1 MAVTKYYKSFDGE
14 DIEVKQSG
22 EVLTDSEESAL
33 RQQLGGDFSEVEK
46 PSGGV
51 KTSVE
56 KSIKG
61 TPKIYTDGGRFRG
74 ADYKKGVDNNRF
86 RAGFA
91 NTNNFNEKVNFLDK
105 SVGKGGYVVDK
116 QQNFLLTP
124 DGQRA
129 LGYEPES
136 ENLLAI
142 DSDKFERE
150 DFIDLIGEVGAPML
164 ASIAGSYAGM
174 AAAGALLAGAVPA
187 LTPFVGFSGLL
198 TRMVLGAGTTGAA
211 AATGTLIDEGQ
222 QWMRGISEESTN
234 DIIARAGREAAYG
247 AVGETLGLGISRVI
261 GRGIKG
267 GPKYFSGRAGREA
280 DEALRKKYREVLDPK
295 GDGSFEGGMIGAY
308 YGKGAPGE
316 NKPITRRMTEVF
328 KRVFDK
334 QTKIDQYNIDSLKE
348 SLRTQVGMTDE
359 AIEEIPPEIL
369 QRFVGKAAND
379 YRDLLAGDVAYFKDM
394 LGYRIAVPLDDIN
407 KKIIAGKNSGMSW
420 YDDLFKHYNELQ
432 DYVAVTSTVA
442 FDDAQR
448 RAFQVFTRLKP
459 QIDESLTTLKPPK
472 LTKEDI
478 ASQIG
483 EKKFTYPEG
492 FNQQGM
498 PQFKEVNQE
507 VARLEKVISENSKK
521 VNKLKNKKTLSAP
534 EKEIVEN
541 FNNDQN
547 SLNYLKG
554 LQSSS
559 QVTEAKQVRDMVL
572 PGEDAAGKPLVVP
585 AFNQITREPLQ
596 VLNNAD
602 GNAIFAYSL
611 DEANEQIKYI
621 LPTNLIDEVQKF
633 KQTFGGGLRLNE
645 GPLKTIY
652 DLPRG
657 ASTLMSPTE
666 MNAVV
671 QQMRK
676 ISIASDGEYFN
687 PKNIWDAALSDVS
700 VSNAQLS
707 NVGRLASLTD
717 DADEVYKAQLKAAE
731 PVLETLNEY
740 ATQVRQ
746 ITEDNRVAFELFD
759 KTNVTALADQYVAGK
774 ANATT
779 RTLFNKVVDGDNPD
793 GLEAFLDA
801 VEKVK
806 RRKDRSIY
814 TGTIG
819 SSLPKNTAGRQG
831 VAATD
836 PKKLPKIDTLSPP
849 SQTARAVFQSEF
861 EKQGGDIIE
870 STFQGTQEGRKIGLQ
885 QIPEPKTTPTD
896 IAEQSLLDTNLGTQ
910 TERSIRLNQIDQ
922 ASPEELRELVRNDL
936 YRLWLERSGVS
947 DLAASVDGPQ
957 LNLGQ
962 FAEDII
968 NKSTVTA
975 ENYKGKSKKSV
986 LQMLAGDDM
995 AEEWVSFARTI
1006 ENSDPEVARQ
1016 AINIGFK
1023 QPNLDLSDASLKE
1036 LVEGIQDNIRYR
1048 NNEIADEF
1056 FTNINAR
1063 GGFRA
1068 LDTNDVQQF
1077 YNNFNSLSGKQ
1088 ISQIVRLIPEKQVTD
1103 TGETIFPR
1111 QLVRQDITRKLFEPL
1126 IEKGTDE
1133 SASVTK
1139 ESISRIGEVLGY
1151 KANSL
1156 KRQANPQFTKE
1167 QFNALYKGA
1176 NTPNPYD
1183 VLDDFWKKYR
1193 NLPTAGDVGGLI
1205 AAGIGAT
1212 LAGVPLMLLTGGI
1225 GVGVAAAVG
1234 VKAVTAN
1241 RVAWAM
1247 SDPKFLKTL
1256 AEARFPDASSWQL
1269 GRKSERWEQSI
1280 AAMTH
1285 ALRNSIR
1292 EQRDDAERR
1301 FAGARMTFEGAT
1313 ESAPN
1318 MALGDVIREQGA
1330 GVLTKSSALPQVAK
1344 AAINTLGGQNSGAYR
1359 NLPNVQSFNV
1369 DTNIFQELE
1378 RRKALAGNNP
1388 NTQAL
1393 IDRGR

>member
-1 MAVTKYYKSFDGE
+1 MAVTKYYRSFDGE

-22 EVLTDSEESAL
+22 EVLTESEESAL

-74 ADYKKGVDNNRF
+74 ADYKTGVDNNRF

-105 SVGKGGYVVDK
+105 SVGKGGYVIDK

-142 DSDKFERE
+142 DSDKFEGE

-164 ASIAGSYAGM
+164 TSIAGSYAGM
-174 AAAGALLAGAVPA
+174 AAAGALLGGAVPA
-187 LTPFVGFSGLL
+187 LMPFVGFSGLL
-198 TRMVLGAGTTGAA
+198 TRMVVGAGTTGAA

-222 QWMRGISEESTN
+222 QWMRGISEESAN

-267 GPKYFSGRAGREA
+267 GPKYFSGKAGREA
-280 DEALRKKYREVLDPK
+280 DEAKRKLYREVLDPK

-348 SLRTQVGMTDE
+348 SLKTQVGMTDE
-359 AIEEIPPEIL
+359 AIEQIPPEVL
-369 QRFVGKAAND
+369 QRFVGKAANQ
-379 YRDLLAGDVAYFKDM
+379 YRDLLTEDVSYFKDM

-407 KKIIAGKNSGMSW
+407 KKIIAGKDSGMSW

-432 DYVAVTSTVA
+432 DYVAVTSTIA

-554 LQSSS
+554 LQASSK
-559 QVTEAKQVRDMVL
+559 VTEAKQVREMVL

-596 VLNNAD
+596 VLNNAN
-602 GNAIFAYSL
+602 GNPIFAYSL

-621 LPTNLIDEVQKF
+621 LPTNLIEEVQKF

-687 PKNIWDAALSDVS
+687 PKSIWDAALSDVS

-779 RTLFNKVVDGDNPD
+779 RTLFNKVVDGGNPD
-793 GLEAFLDA
+793 GLEAFLDTI
-801 VEKVK
+801 EKVK

-819 SSLPKNTAGRQG
+819 SSLPKNTAGRKG

-849 SQTARAVFQSEF
+849 SQTARAVFQSNF
-861 EKQGGDIIE
+861 EKQGSDIIE
-870 STFQGTQEGRKIGLQ
+870 STFQGTKEGRKIGLQ

-962 FAEDII
+962 FAEDILEKSSTTAGD
-968 NKSTVTA
+968 NKR
-975 ENYKGKSKKSV
+975 SV
-986 LQMLAGDDM
+986 LQILAGDDM
-995 AEEWVSFARTI
+995 AEEWLSFARTI
-1006 ENSDPEVARQ
+1006 DNADPEVARQ

-1048 NNEIADEF
+1048 NNEIADKF
-1056 FTNINAR
+1056 FTDINAR
-1063 GGFRA
+1063 GGFR
-1068 LDTNDVQQF
+1068 LGKDTQDF

-1088 ISQIVRLIPEKQVTD
+1088 ISQIIRLIPEKEIVD
-1103 TGETIFPR
+1103 KATGETIFPR
-1111 QLVRQDITRKLFEPL
+1111 QMVRQDITRKLFEPL
-1126 IEKGTDE
+1126 IDSDGT
-1133 SASVTK
+1133 VTK

-1205 AAGIGAT
+1205 AAGIGAAI
-1212 LAGVPLMLLTGGI
+1212 AGVPLMLLTGGI
-1225 GVGVAAAVG
+1225 GIGAAAAVG
-1234 VKAVTAN
+1234 VKAGTAAT
-1241 RVAWAM
+1241 VAAGM
-1247 SDPKFLKTL
+1247 SSPKFLKTL
-1256 AEARFPDASSWQL
+1256 AEVRFPDASSWQL
-1269 GRKSERWEQSI
+1269 GRTSEKFEQGI

-1292 EQRDDAERR
+1292 EQQDDAERR
-1301 FAGARMTFEGAT
+1301 FAGAKMTFEGAT
-1313 ESAPN
+1313 QSQPN
-1318 MALGDVIREQGA
+1318 MTLPDVIREQGA
-1330 GVLTKSSALPQVAK
+1330 GVLTKTPSVPQVAK
-1344 AAINTLGGQNSGAYR
+1344 AAINTLGGGSQGYR

-1369 DTNIFQELE
+1369 DTDIFQELE